1 MAGPFST
8 SGNTAGDLSPVQ
20 LRGGAS
26 APIVPD
32 PKLGAI
38 AAAGE
43 AIETVSKVSQQRLQ
57 SQAVQGIQSEIQ
69 SVRDALQIAKE
80 GTATTVFTSE
90 ALKDPYIK
98 QVFAEFNDIQSAS
111 FQGKFPQEMALQRMD
126 ALLSEAVSRRPQY
139 AEAIRKAANE
149 TAGAN
154 ISAKFFD
161 QLMTETPEQQAFERL
176 TQEAAFY
183 GIEQGTYRNL
193 VNQQFQRDQIV
204 NQIDFDKAQGTVTL
218 GQLRNQANN
227 MVFGLTQDI
236 MGAMR
241 AAVQQGGVANPEEY
255 RSFVTQQ
262 MAMVRQRVLGNVPP
276 HVTSSDLNSVVA
288 QLDAAEERL
297 FRQIDDGSM
306 TKLATERTDL
316 FSALAKQAAQQGA
329 PDAMMILDLLG
340 TEQGLKYL
348 DEIAKVDANPTG
360 YKSIF
365 LNNRGG
371 TANLVDGMLMQGQR
385 LGLILSGQE
394 EPRDDIERAQAG
406 TMAAQSLQGGV
417 TDQSGKVVLT
427 PQKAQRLVQVVE
439 SMGDDYSMTAL
450 SDPKV
455 AQTVAGV
462 KEVHGQVIAVYK
474 RGESALQREYNQL
487 KSQGYL
493 SDGDIQV
500 KNGQLFVDYAN
511 RAANLDAGS
520 RANLSSSVDTFIRNV
535 NLTLRMGQT
544 YQARGVFPDTVFKNT
559 NSLLESIVKQEVAVE
574 TTETTDDSV
583 IRYDIDASGN
593 LFIVE

>member
-26 APIVPD
+26 APVVPD
-32 PKLGAI
+32 PTLGAI

-255 RSFVTQQ
+255 RSFVSQQ

-417 TDQSGKVVLT
+417 TDQNGKVVLT

-520 RANLSSSVDTFIRNV
+520 RANLSSSVDTFIRNA

>member
-1 MAGPFST
+1 MAGPFAT
-8 SGNTAGDLSPVQ
+8 SGNNAGDLSPVQ

-43 AIETVSKVSQQRLQ
+43 AIETVSQVSQQRLQ
-57 SQAVQGIQSEIQ
+57 NQAVTGIQSEIQ

-80 GTATTVFTSE
+80 GTATTVFTAE

-98 QVFAEFNDIQSAS
+98 QVFSEFNDIQSAS

-126 ALLSEAVSRRPQY
+126 ALLSEAISRRPQY

-236 MGAMR
+236 MGAIR
-241 AAVQQGGVANPEEY
+241 AATAQGGVANPEEY
-255 RSFVTQQ
+255 RQFVSQQ
-262 MAMVRQRVLGNVPP
+262 MTMIRQRVLGNVPAT
-276 HVTSSDLNSVVA
+276 VTSSDLNSVTA
-288 QLDAAEERL
+288 QLDSAEERL
-297 FRQIDDGSM
+297 FAQIDNGSM
-306 TKLATERTDL
+306 VKLATERTDL
-316 FSALAKQAAQQGA
+316 FSALSKQSAQQGA
-329 PDAMMILDLLG
+329 PDAMMILELLG

-348 DEIAKVDANPTG
+348 DEVAKVEANPTG

-365 LNNRGG
+365 MNNRGG

-385 LGLILSGQE
+385 LGLILNGEE
-394 EPRDDIERAQAG
+394 EPRDDVERTQAG
-406 TMAAQSLQGGV
+406 TMAAQSLQGGAV
-417 TDQSGKVVLT
+417 DQQGKVIIT

-439 SMGDDYSMTAL
+439 GMGVDYSLTAL

-455 AQTVAGV
+455 AQTVAGI
-462 KEVHGQVIAVYK
+462 KETHGQVIAVYK

-487 KSQGYL
+487 KAEGFL

-500 KNGQLFVDYAN
+500 KNGQLFVDYGN
-511 RAANLDAGS
+511 RAANLDAGG
-520 RANLSSSVDTFIRNV
+520 RANMSSSIDTFIRNA

-559 NSLLESIVKQEVAVE
+559 GALIESIVKQEVAVE
-574 TTETTDDSV
+574 NTETGNDSV